1 LWTNEEGLEF
11 WRPLPQTEYFLSGA
25 ILQYNFDYTTDYE
38 NDEIV
43 DMSVFLGGDVDLSTL
58 SSEYTRNQTFRI
70 VVVPSDFMS
79 LANVDASDVNSILN
93 SASIQFNSL
102 GTIQPGSVIDTN
114 IEIK

>member
-1 LWTNEEGLEF
+1 
-11 WRPLPQTEYFLSGA
+11 
-25 ILQYNFDYTTDYE
+25 
-38 NDEIV
+38 
-43 DMSVFLGGDVDLSTL
+43 
-58 SSEYTRNQTFRI
+58 
-70 VVVPSDFMS
+70 MS